1 MATQALC
8 TGSLVEWLVEEVL
21 VVIEPAVKEQIL
33 KDLDRLS
40 PELQQRA
47 RELVHSLVDT
57 LPKGASVKDMIALG
71 GLFDEESAREI
82 REAIEEHCERIDPNE
97 W

>member
-1 MATQALC
+1 V
-8 TGSLVEWLVEEVL
+8 VEPD
-21 VVIEPAVKEQIL
+21 IKEQIL

-47 RELVHSLVDT
+47 FELIHNLIDP
-57 LPKGASVKDMIALG
+57 LPKGASVEDMIALG

-82 REAIEEHCERIDPNE
+82 REAVEAHCERIDPDE

>member
-1 MATQALC
+1 
-8 TGSLVEWLVEEVL
+8 VEEVL
-21 VVIEPAVKEQIL
+21 AVIEPTVKEQIL
-33 KDLDRLS
+33 KDLDCLS

-47 RELVHSLVDT
+47 RELVHNLVDP
-57 LPKGASVKDMIALG
+57 LPRGASVADMIALG

>member
-1 MATQALC
+1 M
-8 TGSLVEWLVEEVL
+8 
-21 VVIEPAVKEQIL
+21 IEPTIKEQIL

-40 PELQQRA
+40 QELQIRA
-47 RELVHSLVDT
+47 LRLVHELVDPH
-57 LPKGASVKDMIALG
+57 PNPAGASVEDMIALG

-82 REAIEEHCERIDPNE
+82 REAIEEHCERIDLDE